1 MVGFPGGVRPAIP
14 PAPRSAARPAL
25 AWLAILL
32 IVALEIGLRP
42 LAPEIGMLIA
52 FPLLWLAVHSGRRSL
67 LAAVAVAVMASLV
80 ALLLIPDDIAAPV
93 AAAVA
98 SLLAILLQ
106 LHGGRADD
114 AARFTSLAYT
124 DFLTNCPN
132 RRAWDHELPER
143 LTTAREREVP
153 LAVAV
158 IDLDRFSAYN
168 EDWGHVAGDRL
179 LTDVAT
185 VLRFSQSTDPE
196 ASGLRYIARIGA
208 DEFALL
214 VEGLTTAAASGL
226 IGDLEADLPAGA
238 TLTVGIAVWDRRET
252 AEELLHRALRALA
265 AAGRTMGGARVV
277 VDEGAGSRPGS
288 WLESVPAIVA
298 RGQVQSVYQP
308 IRDLARGSLV
318 GYEAL
323 ARPVGSPP
331 ETEVD
336 GMFSAA
342 RRLGVAMELE
352 NLCQTAALAGAHRL
366 LARGGSLF
374 INVSIGSLTEDGLE
388 AMLRQMRG
396 AGVRPQQVVL
406 EVNEQVTRLGRF
418 AEACA
423 LYRRAGFRFAMD
435 DVGEG
440 LSTIEAIAVV
450 RPEIIKIAKGL
461 VSSAD
466 EPGSAAVIRGL
477 VETAQALDGR
487 IIAEG
492 IETPA
497 DSARMLALGAT
508 LGQGWALGAP
518 APLHEAL
525 QSARRE
531 PAAVHPV
538 SRAPLR
544 VLSSATASARRAR

>member
-1 MVGFPGGVRPAIP
+1 MVGFPGSVRSSVPV
-14 PAPRSAARPAL
+14 AARRTLSPAL
-25 AWLAILL
+25 AWLALFAI
-32 IVALEIGLRP
+32 IALEIGVRS
-42 LAPEIGMLIA
+42 LAPEMGTLLA
-52 FPLLWLAVHSGRRSL
+52 FPLLWLAVHSRWGSL
-67 LAAVAVAVMASLV
+67 LVAVALAVGASLA
-80 ALLLIPDDIAAPV
+80 ALLVTSGNLTPPV
-93 AAAVA
+93 AAGVA
-98 SLLAILLQ
+98 SLLAILIRLQ
-106 LHGGRADD
+106 GRGRDD
-114 AARFTSLAYT
+114 AAHFDSLAYT

-132 RRAWDHELPER
+132 RRAWDRELPGH
-143 LTTAREREVP
+143 LTAARGRETP

-158 IDLDRFSAYN
+158 VDIDRFSAYN

-185 VLRFSQSTDPE
+185 VLRFSQRTDPE
-196 ASGLRYIARIGA
+196 VSGLRYIARIGA
-208 DEFALL
+208 DEFAL
-214 VEGLTTAAASGL
+214 VIAGLATAAASAL
-226 IGDLEADLPAGA
+226 IGDLERDLPSGC
-238 TLTVGIAVWDRRET
+238 TVTVGIAVWDRRET
-252 AEELLHRALRALA
+252 AEDLLHRALRALA

-288 WLESVPAIVA
+288 WLDSVPAIVA
-298 RGQVQSVYQP
+298 RGQVRSVYQP
-308 IRDLARGSLV
+308 IRDLAQGSLI

-323 ARPVGSPP
+323 ARPVGAPP

-336 GMFSAA
+336 GMFNAA

-352 NLCQTAALAGAHRL
+352 SLCQSAALDGAHRL

-374 INVSIGSLTEDGLE
+374 INVSIGSLTEEGLE
-388 AMLRQMRG
+388 AMLEQLHRAR
-396 AGVRPQQVVL
+396 VRPRQVVL
-406 EVNEQVTRLGRF
+406 EVSEQVTRLGRF

-423 LYRRAGFRFAMD
+423 RYRRAGFRFAMD

-440 LSTIEAIAVV
+440 LSTIEALAVV

-477 VETAQALDGR
+477 VETARALDGS

-492 IETPA
+492 IETQA
-497 DSARMLALGAT
+497 DTARMLSLGAT

-518 APLHEAL
+518 APLNEAL
-525 QSARRE
+525 RMASAE
-531 PAAVHPV
+531 PPAVHPV

-544 VLSSATASARRAR
+544 VLNGAPAQHAP